1 MFYFKIYFPLKF
13 KMVDSRVRLWPNAHF
28 FDAGIVQSHEKLNLI
43 NSERIIKYS
52 MTKVIL
58 KNLNLAQIIIILYF
72 YLNLYIRESTEVG
85 LFLNGLFG
93 VTWRQ
98 KSLSYQRT
106 QPGHIL
112 NFLMPF
118 KSPIIMRDRLR
129 LTSGDHKLSGLF
141 QNIFMDRDYD

>member
-1 MFYFKIYFPLKF
+1 
-13 KMVDSRVRLWPNAHF
+13 MVDSRVRLWPNAHF

-93 VTWRQ
+93 VTWR
-98 KSLSYQRT
+98 
-106 QPGHIL
+106 
-112 NFLMPF
+112 
-118 KSPIIMRDRLR
+118 
-129 LTSGDHKLSGLF
+129 
-141 QNIFMDRDYD
+141 